1 MEKEQLIKEVLNALS
16 EVGITN
22 NRKISADIFFSI
34 TFMSEKNLKNLYKK
48 LTGRVI

>member
-16 EVGITN
+16 EVAITN
-22 NRKISADIFFSI
+22 NRKISADTFFSI
-34 TFMSEKNLKNLYKK
+34 TFMSEKSLKNLYKK